1 MMDLFGKKIKAEL
14 NRLIGKKVRVY
25 FKNTEMEGELFFSE
39 VYTGFYF
46 LEFENGGGIHF
57 GWRKVKKVDKICS
70 RK

>member
-1 MMDLFGKKIKAEL
+1 MDLFGKKRKAEL

-25 FKNTEMEGELFFSE
+25 FKNTEMDGELFFSE

-46 LEFENGGGIHF
+46 LEFENGGGIHS
-57 GWRKVKKVDKICS
+57 GRRKVKKAENIRS